1 MASIINV
8 AHTGFIV
15 ADIEKQVAFWTE
27 VMGGELLKSGDAA
40 GPVIAH
46 GVLGLDGEASM
57 KTAVV
62 KAGGHE
68 LEFFQFTDPVS
79 AEYHGD
85 MSVSGSAHVAMWVDN
100 LEEMY
105 RDLTARGIRFHSEIN
120 TDYKEDGSV
129 DFKWVYMRDPNNICI
144 ELMEAGK

>member
-1 MASIINV
+1 MALITKV

-15 ADIEKQVAFWTE
+15 ADIEKQVSFWTE
-27 VMGGELLKSGDAA
+27 MMGGELVKSGDAE
-40 GPVIAH
+40 GPVIGI
-46 GVLGLDGEASM
+46 GVLGENRAAAM

-62 KAGGHE
+62 RAGGHE

-85 MSVSGSAHVAMWVDN
+85 MSVSGSAHVAMYVDD

-120 TDYKEDGSV
+120 TDYKEDGSI
-129 DFKWVYMRDPNNICI
+129 DFKWVYLRDPNNICI
-144 ELMEAGK
+144 ELMEEGK